1 MQPGE
6 LIERKIGRTNTHS
19 AGSGSS
25 NGREYEQV
33 NQKMLEDR
41 NYGLI
46 EFGVLLF
53 LSPKLLN

>member
-6 LIERKIGRTNTHS
+6 LIGRKIRRTNTHS
-19 AGSGSS
+19 AGSGSC